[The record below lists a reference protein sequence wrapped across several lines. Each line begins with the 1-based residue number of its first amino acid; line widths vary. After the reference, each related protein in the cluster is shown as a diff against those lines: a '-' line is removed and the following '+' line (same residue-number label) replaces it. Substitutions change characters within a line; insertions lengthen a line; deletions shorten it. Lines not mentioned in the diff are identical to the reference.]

1 MSSRRSSPAD
11 FSTWSAV
18 AIGFVTLA
26 LAYTVRG
33 SLSLAM
39 PLWQTE
45 FGWSRSFISSIAASA
60 LLVMAVVA
68 PFAGRLA
75 DRRGPRTLLVF
86 GLGAI
91 GLGVIMAA
99 VAHTEVAAWL
109 LPVGFAGVGAI
120 GFGVIAQHTVAAA
133 IAQRA
138 VQNRG
143 LAIGIGTAGST
154 AGQLFLMPVLA
165 IMMQTGEW
173 RSAFMLLGAA
183 CLLLIPVTWISLG
196 RQAGHT
202 APVLVARG
210 DRHSERHGLSALAKS
225 PAFHAMLWSYTICG
239 FTTSGVIETHLM
251 PYATLCGYGA
261 LPSATSY
268 GVLSALNLVGMI
280 AAGWLSDRCHRP
292 ALLAFIYIARALA
305 FILLIFVADNYPLLI
320 VFAVLFGLFDYS
332 TVPVTS
338 SYLASRMGTEV
349 LGLSMGILSAGH
361 AIGAAAGAWTGGAL
375 YDWSGDYSLLW
386 PISTGLA
393 LIAAILVVG
402 LSDSQRVANKVM
414 ATEQG

>member
-1 MSSRRSSPAD
+1 MDRKRSSAAEI
-11 FSTWSAV
+11 STWCAV
-18 AIGFVTLA
+18 AIGFITLA

-33 SLSLAM
+33 ALSLAM
-39 PLWQTE
+39 PLWQVE
-45 FGWSRSFISSIAASA
+45 FGWSRSFISGIAAAA

-75 DRRGPRTLLVF
+75 DRRGPRSLLIF
-86 GLGAI
+86 GLGAVGI
-91 GLGVIMAA
+91 GVFLAA
-99 VAHTEVAAWL
+99 VAHREVAPWL
-109 LPVGFAGVGAI
+109 LPVGFAGVAAI

-138 VQNRG
+138 VTNRG

-154 AGQLFLMPVLA
+154 AGQLFLMPLLA

-173 RSAFMLLGAA
+173 RRAFVLLGAA
-183 CLLLIPVTWISLG
+183 CLLLIPVTWVLLG
-196 RQAGHT
+196 RQAGPT
-202 APVLVARG
+202 GPAVVGRG
-210 DRHSERHGLSALAKS
+210 GSHSDRSSLRRLAQS
-225 PAFHAMLWSYTICG
+225 PAFHAIHWSYTLCG

-251 PYATLCGYGA
+251 PYATLCGFGT

-280 AAGWLSDRCHRP
+280 AAGWMSDRLHRP
-292 ALLAFIYIARALA
+292 ALLAFIYVARALA
-305 FILLIFVADNYPLLI
+305 FILLIFVANSYPLLI

-361 AIGAAAGAWTGGAL
+361 AIGAAAGAWAGGAL
-375 YDWSGDYSLLW
+375 YDLSGDYNLLW
-386 PISTGLA
+386 PVSAGLA
-393 LIAAILVVG
+393 LVAAILVIG
-402 LSDSQRVANKVM
+402 LSDSQRIGNKVGNPIE
-414 ATEQG
+414 A